1 MGTTTRQ
8 NEAKTSKIN
17 QEKSILWYY
26 HKKIIAH
33 KIYLV
38 NTPKINLSLRR
49 APNGF
54 FAVFYLFFP
63 QNKVFK
69 LIDKGIAFAIL
80 LIADGYSYIR
90 GNLIGGMTKPSFE

>member
-1 MGTTTRQ
+1 MQQLVRKLKVVKEQIGIR
-8 NEAKTSKIN
+8 IDIVD
-17 QEKSILWYY
+17 ILF
-26 HKKIIAH
+26 AAEPAG
-33 KIYLV
+33 
-38 NTPKINLSLRR
+38 TPKINLSLRR